1 MDEKEII
8 SMRKSR
14 VCQSCD
20 IGASAQF
27 MSESHGV
34 IDERVMRYRRCA
46 KMITN

>member
-1 MDEKEII
+1 MDGTEII
-8 SMRKSR
+8 SMRNLR

-20 IGASAQF
+20 IKASAQF

-34 IDERVMRYRRCA
+34 IDERAMHYRRGS